1 MIDKI
6 ERQLESLYWEC
17 GARHDMKAADIFY
30 NAKDNLKTTQETIFD
45 CIELLKVSGKNTKEL
60 VREKLMDLVG
70 LKKATK
76 KDYENLYKE
85 AKE

>member
-1 MIDKI
+1 MLNKI

-30 NAKDNLKTTQETIFD
+30 NAKNNLKVTQETIFD

-76 KDYENLYKE
+76 SDYENLYKG
-85 AKE
+85 AKG